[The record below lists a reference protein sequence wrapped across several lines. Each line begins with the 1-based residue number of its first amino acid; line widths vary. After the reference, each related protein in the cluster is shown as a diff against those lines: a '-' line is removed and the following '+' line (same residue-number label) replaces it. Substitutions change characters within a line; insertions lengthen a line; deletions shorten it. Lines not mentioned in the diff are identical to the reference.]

1 MGLSFIQPYVQSIGF
16 IAGALT
22 TFAFAP
28 QVYQTW
34 RTGGR
39 DLSWPM
45 LLLFGTGVALWM
57 IYGLILL
64 SWPIIAAN
72 GLTAVQ
78 IFAIVVLKRRAPDDP
93 LS

>member
-1 MGLSFIQPYVQSIGF
+1 MGLPIIQPYVQAIGF
-16 IAGALT
+16 LAGALT
-22 TFAFAP
+22 TLAFLP

-45 LLLFGTGVALWM
+45 LLLFGTGVALWLV
-57 IYGLILL
+57 YGLIVI
-64 SWPIIAAN
+64 SWPIITAN

-78 IFAIVVLKRRAPDDP
+78 IFAIAVLKRRTPDDP

>member
-1 MGLSFIQPYVQSIGF
+1 METIGF
-16 IAGALT
+16 VAGFLT

-45 LLLFGTGVALWM
+45 LLLFGTGVALWLVYGM
-57 IYGLILL
+57 ILYSL
-64 SWPIIAAN
+64 PIILAN
-72 GLTAVQ
+72 GLTAIQ
-78 IFAIVVLKRRAPDDP
+78 IAAIVLLKRGSPRDP

>member
-1 MGLSFIQPYVQSIGF
+1 MIQPYVQSIGF

-45 LLLFGTGVALWM
+45 LLLFGTGVGLWLV
-57 IYGLILL
+57 YGLIVY
-64 SWPIIAAN
+64 SWPIIMAN

-78 IFAIVVLKRRAPDDP
+78 ILAIVVLKRRTRGDP

>member
-1 MGLSFIQPYVQSIGF
+1 MGLPFIQPYVQIIGF

-22 TFAFAP
+22 TVAFTP

-39 DLSWPM
+39 GLSWPM
-45 LLLFGTGVALWM
+45 LLLFGAGVSLWLL
-57 IYGLILL
+57 YGLIVI
-64 SWPIIAAN
+64 SWPIITAN

-78 IFAIVVLKRRAPDDP
+78 IFAIVLLKRRSPGAP